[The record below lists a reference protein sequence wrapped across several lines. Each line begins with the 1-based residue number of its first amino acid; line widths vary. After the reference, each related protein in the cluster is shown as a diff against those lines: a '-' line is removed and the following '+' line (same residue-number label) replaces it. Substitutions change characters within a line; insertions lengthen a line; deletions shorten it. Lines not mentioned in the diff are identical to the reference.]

1 MLKRLA
7 HFPNHK
13 NIVLSSRAGAQ
24 YAFHLAS
31 SINCQLFA
39 SMGFEEP
46 DHTLRRRDCPVAHWP
61 PDLLS
66 RQLESSET
74 SLTPLEG
81 CYGLARRQ
89 DFSREK
95 MGTALI
101 QPVIS
106 PDAC

>member
-1 MLKRLA
+1 
-7 HFPNHK
+7 
-13 NIVLSSRAGAQ
+13 
-24 YAFHLAS
+24 
-31 SINCQLFA
+31 
-39 SMGFEEP
+39 MGFEEP
-46 DHTLRRRDCPVAHWP
+46 DHILRRRDCFVAHWL

-89 DFSREK
+89 DCSREK
-95 MGTALI
+95 LGTALI

-106 PDAC
+106 PDALLTRKSDIDKAFQQSNLSLLC